1 MHGDASARLPPDR
14 AMKYTS
20 SAARITKLLSVT
32 IVSVTAT
39 ASALRAQLPDSSIDA
54 FHNATTRARS
64 ALTRDAGKLW
74 GSRLD
79 SVPWLGVSGKTILLT
94 SAPAGVDGYTMTRG
108 VWEGPLPATITPSNT
123 SVSWAGHRWAM
134 VLLPVYG
141 DTLGAERLLIHEA
154 MHVLQPSVLPA
165 PSYEETGA
173 GSGLLDE
180 AAGRSW
186 LRLEW
191 KALAAALRSSGT
203 KRDSA
208 VHDALLFRAA
218 RYAIASPDEITRER
232 ALDVKEG
239 IPEYT
244 GWKLSNSPRASFL
257 ASVDSAPMTLP
268 SFVRAFEYFTGPA
281 YAMLLDDYTNG
292 RWHRSLR
299 SHPDLQSMLASAIAA
314 RKFPV
319 ASLVRT
325 ALMATAGTTVSPAV
339 TQAAHSRARI
349 YGGPAIVAEE
359 NIRWAT
365 RERELAAYRKEFLD
379 SPTVRLRPHS
389 LNVSFN
395 PRGQASLGASGTVM
409 ANLAWKS
416 ADGASLFA
424 PSGALI
430 NQSWT
435 ELRVSLG
442 DVHLEPGVVKQTT
455 TINGKGW
462 TLVLAPGWTISVD
475 GSSFVVTPPAS

>member
-1 MHGDASARLPPDR
+1 M
-14 AMKYTS
+14 
-20 SAARITKLLSVT
+20 
-32 IVSVTAT
+32 
-39 ASALRAQLPDSSIDA
+39 
-54 FHNATTRARS
+54 
-64 ALTRDAGKLW
+64 
-74 GSRLD
+74 
-79 SVPWLGVSGKTILLT
+79 
-94 SAPAGVDGYTMTRG
+94 
-108 VWEGPLPATITPSNT
+108 
-123 SVSWAGHRWAM
+123 
-134 VLLPVYG
+134 
-141 DTLGAERLLIHEA
+141 
-154 MHVLQPSVLPA
+154 
-165 PSYEETGA
+165 
-173 GSGLLDE
+173 DE
-180 AAGRSW
+180 AAGRTW

-191 KALAAALRSSGT
+191 KALATALRSSGAR
-203 KRDSA
+203 RDSA

-244 GWKLSNSPRASFL
+244 GWKLSNSPRASFI
-257 ASVDSAPMTLP
+257 ASVDSAPTTLP

-281 YAMLLDDYTNG
+281 YAMLLDDYTNS

-299 SHPDLQSMLASAIAA
+299 SHPDLQSMIADAIAA
-314 RKFPV
+314 RKFPA

-325 ALMATAGTTVSPAV
+325 ALMATSGTTVSPAV
-339 TQAAHSRARI
+339 TQAAHSRARM

-359 NIRWAT
+359 NIRWAN
-365 RERELAAYRKEFLD
+365 RQRELAAYRKEFLD

-416 ADGASLFA
+416 ADGASLSA

-455 TINGKGW
+455 TINGNGW

>member
-1 MHGDASARLPPDR
+1 MKHTSAAARLTHFVLVTTIG
-14 AMKYTS
+14 MTT
-20 SAARITKLLSVT
+20 AASV
-32 IVSVTAT
+32 
-39 ASALRAQLPDSSIDA
+39 LPAQLPDSSIDA
-54 FHNATTRARS
+54 FHNATTRARL
-64 ALTRDAGKLW
+64 ALERDAGKLW

-79 SVPWLGVSGKTILLT
+79 SVPWLGVSGKTVLLT
-94 SAPAGVDGYTMTRG
+94 SAPATGAAGYTPTRG
-108 VWEGPLPATITPSNT
+108 LWEGPLPATITPSNT
-123 SVSWAGHRWAM
+123 SVTWAGRHWAM

-173 GSGLLDE
+173 GAGLLDE

-191 KALAAALRSSGT
+191 KALATALGSSGA

-244 GWKLSNSPRASFL
+244 GWKLSDSPRSSFIASL
-257 ASVDSAPMTLP
+257 DSAPTTLP

-281 YAMLLDDYTNG
+281 YAMLLDDYTRG
-292 RWHRSLR
+292 RWRRSLKT
-299 SHPDLQSMLASAIAA
+299 HPDLQSMISDAIGS
-314 RKFPV
+314 RKFPTE
-319 ASLVRT
+319 SLLRT
-325 ALMATAGTTVSPAV
+325 ALTATSSTAVSPAI
-339 TQAAHSRARI
+339 TESAHTRAQV

-359 NIRWAT
+359 NVRWTA
-365 RERELAAYRKEFLD
+365 RERQLAEYRTEFLD
-379 SPTVRLRPHS
+379 SPTVRLRPRS

-416 ADGASLFA
+416 ADGASLTA
-424 PSGALI
+424 PAGALI

-435 ELRVSLG
+435 ELRVPLG
-442 DVHLEPGVVKQTT
+442 DAHIEPGVVKQTT
-455 TINGKGW
+455 TINRNGW
-462 TLVLAPGWTISVD
+462 TLILAPGWTVTAE
-475 GSSFVVTPPAS
+475 GSSMIITPPAP

>member
-1 MHGDASARLPPDR
+1 
-14 AMKYTS
+14 MKYTS
-20 SAARITKLLSVT
+20 AVARVTNLVVLT
-32 IVSVTAT
+32 IVCVTT
-39 ASALRAQLPDSSIDA
+39 VASTLPAQLPDSSIDA
-54 FHNATTRARS
+54 FHDATMRAKS
-64 ALTRDAGKLW
+64 ALARDAGKLW

-94 SAPAGVDGYTMTRG
+94 SAPVGVVGYTQTRG
-108 VWEGPLPATITPSNT
+108 VWQGPLPATITPSNT
-123 SVSWAGHRWAM
+123 SVTWAGRHWAM

-154 MHVLQPSVLPA
+154 MHVLQPAVLPA

-180 AAGRSW
+180 ASGRSW

-191 KALAAALRSSGT
+191 KALATALRSSGAR
-203 KRDSA
+203 RDSA

-244 GWKLSNSPRASFL
+244 GWKLSNSPRASFI
-257 ASVDSAPMTLP
+257 ASVDSAPTTLP

-314 RKFPV
+314 RKFP
-319 ASLVRT
+319 AESLVRT
-325 ALMATAGTTVSPAV
+325 ALMATAGTAVSPAV
-339 TQAAHSRARI
+339 TQAAHSRAQI

-359 NIRWAT
+359 NIRWAN

-416 ADGASLFA
+416 ADGASLSA

-455 TINGKGW
+455 TINGNGW
-462 TLVLAPGWTISVD
+462 TLVLMPGWTISVD